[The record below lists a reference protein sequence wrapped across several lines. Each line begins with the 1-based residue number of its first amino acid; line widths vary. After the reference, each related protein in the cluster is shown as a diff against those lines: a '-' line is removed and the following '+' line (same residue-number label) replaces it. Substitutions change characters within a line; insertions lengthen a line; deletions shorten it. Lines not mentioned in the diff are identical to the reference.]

1 MKKHGYVHY
10 HFKLTR
16 RESFALTKFLLN
28 EKLDMFDKQAINRAI
43 TTHDSVTSNQCTQK
57 GHRYLAK

>member
-43 TTHDSVTSNQCTQK
+43 TKVLNGELHEIPK
-57 GHRYLAK
+57 

>member
-43 TTHDSVTSNQCTQK
+43 TKVLNGELDEFNQHEIYK
-57 GHRYLAK
+57 